1 MDAQPGFLTRQR
13 HTVVLALI
21 AFALSFGYF
30 ALDGNVGINLSD
42 EGYLWYGTKAV
53 RQGKG
58 PIRDFQAY
66 DPGRYVWTA
75 AWSHVFGT
83 GLVGTR
89 ESAVLFQCFAI
100 LAGLLAARRLTADW
114 KFLTLTALT
123 LVQWMLPRYKV
134 FDQSIALMAIYAAV
148 LLIERPTVRRHFA
161 VGVFGGLAA
170 FMGRNHGLYHL
181 CAFGLVILLV
191 WRGAG
196 VAELARLGGAW
207 LGGIVI
213 GYLPQLALFVFAP
226 GYWKAFLALLDRN
239 VTIGSNVAIAVP
251 WPWERPEAWG
261 GFYALYWW
269 MQGLFFVAVPAFL
282 AFAAIRILWMKRDD
296 IGRHA
301 VFVAAACVTLP
312 YAHHTFSRADWEHLT
327 HSAVPMVVGSL
338 AALWLA
344 PTAWRKP
351 WWPSA
356 GAGALFVATALTMVS
371 HMGMFARLAA
381 PDFRTRPTEAF
392 VERKVC
398 GETMHVTGDSA
409 RLLDVADRL
418 TAQLAK
424 PDEGVMF
431 LPHWPGLYAATNRRS
446 PVKHLYFTRPTPG
459 LDEAT
464 LAQMEAGNVRWVL
477 LQDYALDGRDDLRFK
492 NTNPGIFAHLREH
505 FTLVALPELPRD
517 TVLLRRRN

>member
-1 MDAQPGFLTRQR
+1 MDAQPGFLTRHR
-13 HTVVLALI
+13 HVVVLALI

-53 RQGKG
+53 REGQV

-89 ESAVLFQCFAI
+89 ESAVLFQCFGI

-114 KFLTLTALT
+114 KFLTLVALT

-134 FDQSIALMAIYAAV
+134 FDQSITLMAVYAAV

-181 CAFGLVILLV
+181 CAFGILILLV

-196 VAELARLGGAW
+196 LAELARRIGAW
-207 LGGIVI
+207 LGGIVV
-213 GYLPQLALFVFAP
+213 GYLPQLALFAFAP

-239 VTIGSNVAIAVP
+239 VTIGSNVALSVP
-251 WPWERPEAWG
+251 WPWMRPDEWG
-261 GFYALYWW
+261 GIYAVYWW
-269 MQGLFFVAVPAFL
+269 TQGLFFVAVPAFL

-296 IGRHA
+296 FGRHA
-301 VFVAAACVTLP
+301 VFVAAACVALP
-312 YAHHTFSRADWEHLT
+312 YAHHTFSRADWQHLT
-327 HSAVPMVVGSL
+327 HSAVPLAMGLL

-344 PTAWRKP
+344 PRAWQKP
-351 WWPSA
+351 WWPCA
-356 GAGALFVATALTMVS
+356 GAGIMLGWTT
-371 HMGMFARLAA
+371 LAMLPNTGFYAELMA
-381 PDFRTRPTEAF
+381 PDPRIAPARAFIEREVDGEA
-392 VERKVC
+392 
-398 GETMHVTGDSA
+398 MHIRGYHAQVLDIADIVA
-409 RLLDVADRL
+409 RH
-418 TAQLAK
+418 LAE
-424 PDEGVMF
+424 PGEGVMF

-446 PVKHLYFTRPTPG
+446 PVNHLYFTRPTPG

-477 LQDYALDGRDDLRFK
+477 LQDYALDGRNDLRFM
-492 NTNPGIFAHLREH
+492 NTNPEIFAHLRQH
-505 FTLVALPELPRD
+505 FTPVTLPELPRD
-517 TVLLRRRN
+517 TVLLRRKD